1 MSFIVLI
8 NLRKKKHWTFEFFLF
23 SVCLLFYYREMRLVS
38 NTLSECYEP
47 LIIAPISVQS
57 LSRWGR
63 QNEFLVKPTDYSALE
78 GPRHRANPFPC
89 SDQINS
95 RFIIW

>member
-1 MSFIVLI
+1 MNF
-8 NLRKKKHWTFEFFLF
+8 
-23 SVCLLFYYREMRLVS
+23 CMCFYSREMRLVS
-38 NTLSECYEP
+38 NALNECNEP
-47 LIIAPISVQS
+47 LIIAPISIQS

-63 QNEFLVKPTDYSALE
+63 QHNFNVKPTDYSALE
-78 GPRHRANPFPC
+78 GPRHRASPFPC